1 MTNDFIE
8 FYKTIIDSIG
18 VIKYTD
24 DGYLYVPEE
33 DGRKSLININGKM
46 LVLPTKENIES
57 LVVKRD
63 DGSLEVTKILFN
75 PLKESVNRG
84 NSVSLSRLKGWIEKK
99 LSFDLACVGEMLLIL
114 ASEPKMQK
122 DTGLEINKFLSSITE
137 AMNSNIKE
145 IVDSTSREK
154 WGSLYKKTFEKNTGF
169 LTLFIHKLYK
179 IEGEK
184 YNRATILG
192 SDVYTELLK
201 ASKDKPVL
209 GVNLRNKDITVF
221 KLLFE
226 YLLEGLDKEHETI
239 AIGSND
245 NECAA
250 FISLLKT
257 YIKVSNRLNKIADL
271 VKFTNGEIYDAF
283 YSEVKITV
291 EDLDNIERFKSQYTL
306 VPDEHEAERHN
317 AASKAEAPA
326 ITKPQIQSSYNI
338 PTMNV
343 QTTPAQTTPVAPV
356 APVAQPVGPV
366 TPPVQPTP
374 VQQQPVPYNEPLQT
388 TVRAQELQ
396 ASGNS
401 GAAAALQ
408 YLNNKNRVMGQ
419 LGFSSHGGLRGVNA
433 VQYTQPQPQYGY
445 PAQPTVGYPNVGYP
459 AQAPMGY
466 QAPQTQPQQMAQV
479 GGFANPRRTY
489 QPMERVQM
497 QPYYPNQSMDLRVRP
512 YHSTVDLRGVKTSFP
527 R

>member
-209 GVNLRNKDITVF
+209 GVNLRNKDIIVF

-317 AASKAEAPA
+317 AAPKAEAPA
-326 ITKPQIQSSYNI
+326 IAKPQIQSSYNI

-343 QTTPAQTTPVAPV
+343 QP
-356 APVAQPVGPV
+356 
-366 TPPVQPTP
+366 
-374 VQQQPVPYNEPLQT
+374 QPVPYNEPLQT
-388 TVRAQELQ
+388 TVRTQELQ

-408 YLNNKNRVMGQ
+408 YLNNRNRVMGQ
-419 LGFSSHGGLRGVNA
+419 PGVSSHGGLRGVNA
-433 VQYTQPQPQYGY
+433 VRYTQPQYGY
-445 PAQPTVGYPNVGYP
+445 PVQPAVSYPNVGYP

-466 QAPQTQPQQMAQV
+466 QAPQPQPPQPQQMAQV
-479 GGFANPRRTY
+479 GGYTNPRRAY
-489 QPMERVQM
+489 APMERVQM
-497 QPYYPNQSMDLRVRP
+497 QPYYTNQSMDLRGVR
-512 YHSTVDLRGVKTSFP
+512 TSFP